1 MDRTEPFRRHAVDII
16 NSEVESDDKDS
27 ERTRLEAKYGKVYS
41 TDECTAEFVVE
52 GFMAPYIV
60 CTNKQTKEKGTME
73 FQDRP
78 RFYFNFRP
86 A

>member
-1 MDRTEPFRRHAVDII
+1 MDGTEPFRRHAINII
-16 NSEVESDDKDS
+16 NSEVESQDKDS
-27 ERTRLEAKYGKVYS
+27 ERTRLEALHGKVYS
-41 TDECTAEFVVE
+41 TDELSTEFVVE
-52 GFMAPYIV
+52 SFMAPYIV
-60 CTNKQTKEKGTME
+60 CTNKQTKERGTME